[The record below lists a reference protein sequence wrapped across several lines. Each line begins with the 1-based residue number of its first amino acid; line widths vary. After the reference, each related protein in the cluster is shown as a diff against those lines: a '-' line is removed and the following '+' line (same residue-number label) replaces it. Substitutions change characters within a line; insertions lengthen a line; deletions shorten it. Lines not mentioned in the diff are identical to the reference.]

1 MYKNSTAAVNALR
14 LKLRVCDVVVADRRE
29 LCAARSAAAR
39 VDSLGQLLRVRART
53 QAALETLSAAEATRY
68 QLEAMQ

>member
-14 LKLRVCDVVVADRRE
+14 LKLRVCDVLLADRHNDGR
-29 LCAARSAAAR
+29 LAAEHKL
-39 VDSLGQLLRVRART
+39 VHIRART